1 MNLEEKTLSN
11 LKHFMIYNTIN
22 SLDNKNFY
30 NELDELLVKKR
41 FDNVLELSLNE
52 NIYKIDITLITN
64 KDVSKMVNEF
74 IKLSGNKQIYNKR
87 NIYELLKVSN
97 LPIEKL
103 EKLFKDEK
111 FLKLP
116 EILNR
121 VSRETSLLR
130 FDFLV
135 LRILDNFILKLNR
148 YRKSIA
154 NDFILARDDVMKKII
169 EYDYIFDNKE
179 RENNFLCWVDRLLSA
194 TINKEITPIDFQNI
208 CNKILDTTT
217 HTIYL
222 YWKILNSIN
231 YLLLQREFCSYN
243 NLRTFRNDINKTID
257 RKYKSINLTN
267 DEIKNLTISILSKN
281 FPSKEDFYYLF
292 DSIYVYS
299 SHSAENKLYAV
310 DLFMY
315 ILYFDAKYNLFS
327 YRFIRKYFIDVI
339 FNIIKQ
345 YDTIDVKNKELVL
358 LLKMFHVDHFFSFY
372 RKDIFSNIINILKN
386 INNTEKKITNGNFY
400 KYCDM
405 IDYIIYTNK
414 DITNENIA
422 EYLAGVKDN
431 KNKISKH
438 FQLKNMV
445 C

>member
-52 NIYKIDITLITN
+52 NIYKIDMTLITN

-154 NDFILARDDVMKKII
+154 NDFILARDDVMKK
-169 EYDYIFDNKE
+169 N
-179 RENNFLCWVDRLLSA
+179 
-194 TINKEITPIDFQNI
+194 
-208 CNKILDTTT
+208 
-217 HTIYL
+217 H
-222 YWKILNSIN
+222 
-231 YLLLQREFCSYN
+231 
-243 NLRTFRNDINKTID
+243 
-257 RKYKSINLTN
+257 
-267 DEIKNLTISILSKN
+267 
-281 FPSKEDFYYLF
+281 
-292 DSIYVYS
+292 
-299 SHSAENKLYAV
+299 
-310 DLFMY
+310 
-315 ILYFDAKYNLFS
+315 
-327 YRFIRKYFIDVI
+327 
-339 FNIIKQ
+339 
-345 YDTIDVKNKELVL
+345 
-358 LLKMFHVDHFFSFY
+358 
-372 RKDIFSNIINILKN
+372 
-386 INNTEKKITNGNFY
+386 
-400 KYCDM
+400 
-405 IDYIIYTNK
+405 
-414 DITNENIA
+414 
-422 EYLAGVKDN
+422 
-431 KNKISKH
+431 
-438 FQLKNMV
+438 
-445 C
+445 

>member
-30 NELDELLVKKR
+30 NEMDELLVRKR
-41 FDNVLELSLNE
+41 FDNVSELSLNE
-52 NIYKIDITLITN
+52 NIYKIDMTLITS
-64 KDVSKMVNEF
+64 KDVSKMVSDF
-74 IKLSGNKQIYNKR
+74 IKNSANKKIYNKR

-116 EILNR
+116 EILSK
-121 VSRETSLLR
+121 VSRETSLLS

-135 LRILDNFILKLNR
+135 LRILDNFILKLKR
-148 YRKSIA
+148 YKKS
-154 NDFILARDDVMKKII
+154 NVEDFISTRDNVIKKIV
-169 EYDYIFDNKE
+169 EHTYCYDNKE
-179 RENNFLCWVDRLLSA
+179 REINFLCWVDRLLSA
-194 TINKEITPIDFQNI
+194 TINKEISPMDFQNV
-208 CNKILDTTT
+208 CNKILETTT

-231 YLLLQREFCSYN
+231 YLLLQHEFCSFS
-243 NLRTFRNDINKTID
+243 NLRVFRNDINKTID
-257 RKYKSINLTN
+257 RKYNLINLT
-267 DEIKNLTISILSKN
+267 DEEIKKLTISILSKN

-292 DSIYVYS
+292 DSIHVFS
-299 SHSAENKLYAV
+299 SNSVENKRYAI

-327 YRFIRKYFIDVI
+327 YRFIRKYFIEII
-339 FNIIKQ
+339 FKTIKQ
-345 YDTIDVKNKELVL
+345 YDSIDVKNKELVL

-372 RKDIFSNIINILKN
+372 RKDIFSNIIDILKN
-386 INNTEKKITNGNFY
+386 INNTETKITNGNFY

-405 IDYIIYTNK
+405 IDYIMYTNK
-414 DITNENIA
+414 DITSENIV
-422 EYLAGVKDN
+422 EYIAGLKDN

-438 FQLKNMV
+438 FQLKNMI